1 MSATDPDHG
10 ESSDDGEGA
19 GVREHATFT
28 KDMSI
33 LDALQ
38 ADPRAREIFSV
49 HGMGCIGCMGATME
63 SIENGA
69 KMHGI
74 DPQAILDDL
83 NKLKDLPEPTEA

>member
-1 MSATDPDHG
+1 VTEKAL
-10 ESSDDGEGA
+10 
-19 GVREHATFT
+19 FT

-74 DPQAILDDL
+74 DPRAILEDL
-83 NKLKDLPEPTEA
+83 NRLIELPEPTEA